1 MFVLIPVSTDAPV
14 YHWPYGTVGLIIA
27 NTALFFLLPELAP
40 YIPQLGPIHLLEWIR
55 CLFLHPGI
63 VQLIGNMIFL
73 WGFGLVVEGK
83 VGTGR
88 FLLIYFAIGMLVGVF
103 DRMGAG
109 GATPIIYGLMAIS
122 LVWAPKNE
130 MTIYFIAFVYRL
142 FINTFEVSIL
152 VFSGYYI
159 FFEFMFAVLFG
170 FQFTDS
176 LMNLLGSG
184 LGGLIGYLMLKRK
197 LVDCESWD
205 LISVLRNQQGR
216 SERNQRVS
224 SLPQADYQLVP
235 RKKKKQSTVSQD
247 TESEEQKLTAKREKS
262 LTQIR
267 TLIEA
272 GKVNAALTEYQG
284 AIRLLGSLTLPA
296 GLLKGLADGLYRQ
309 RMFTEALPYYE
320 EYLNRF
326 PDLALATRVRL
337 AALYLEVEARPRAAL
352 RVLSE
357 IPPHSLSDRQEQ
369 QRETLERR
377 ANSMIE
383 EGVIELER
391 RHPR

>member
-40 YIPQLGPIHLLEWIR
+40 YIPQLEPIHLLEWIR

-83 VGTGR
+83 VGTWR